1 MKLSAKEQLE
11 YDACRKNIAF
21 AEIKDWVLL
30 RLKGADHLQFLQ
42 GQTTND
48 VLSLKDGEGQASAI
62 LTPKAKL
69 VSLIMNFRCK
79 DGLYMLVPKERQQ
92 IVKEHLEKY
101 AIMDEVEISLPDFK
115 ILSVIGPESKG
126 FLEDKFNQPLTM
138 SIPYSHQQLDWNGE
152 GVPLLNYSFTG
163 ENGYLTFSKDVSS
176 LKGRLDPKEEVVS
189 LCEKVQETLRVE
201 AGMPKWGIDCDEN
214 TLFPEMNLQTSSI
227 SYTKGCFVGQEIVAR
242 VKYRGAVNRILMGV
256 VFDDVAPEEVGDF
269 TVRGQK
275 AGILK
280 SIVYSPNLEKFV
292 ALAYVNKQYRKPG
305 TRFNLEIADQSFKAS
320 SSLLPFYQCK
330 SDVEE
335 AEDLYFQA
343 MDLFK
348 NSSEAEDIKAEPLL
362 KKAIQKDPKLADA
375 YETLGVILSRHER
388 YDEAIAIMKQLKEIN
403 PEQVMA
409 YSNLSLY
416 YMKKGMIEEAE
427 DEKAAAT
434 AVTFQIAAKERKE
447 RIELEKYEQEKK
459 AEAERRLGMF
469 KQVLEIDHE
478 DLIANFG
485 LGKAL
490 LDSGQYEEAIPY
502 LQKCLDVK
510 KDYTV
515 AYLNL
520 GLAYMKSGNHAQA
533 AEIFR
538 NGIDCAKIS
547 GDMMPGNEMESHLA
561 KLKISPE

>member
-1 MKLSAKEQLE
+1 MSLSSQEQLE
-11 YDACRKNIAF
+11 YEACRKSLAF
-21 AEIKDWVLL
+21 TEIHDWALL
-30 RLKGADHLQFLQ
+30 RLKGDDHLQFLQ

-48 VLSLKDGEGQASAI
+48 VLSLNEGEGQASAI

-79 DGLYMLVPKERQQ
+79 DSLYMLVPTVRQEV
-92 IVKEHLEKY
+92 VKEHLEKY

-115 ILSVIGPESKG
+115 ILSIVGPESRS
-126 FLEDKFNQPLTM
+126 FLEEKFDQTLTM
-138 SIPYSHQQLDWNGE
+138 STPYSHQQLDWKSE

-163 ENGYLTFSKDVSS
+163 ENGYLTFSKDTSS
-176 LKGRLDPKEEVVS
+176 FLSKIDPQNELVKLSENT
-189 LCEKVQETLRVE
+189 QEALRVE
-201 AGMPKWGIDCDEN
+201 AGIPKWGVDCDEN
-214 TLFPEMNLQTSSI
+214 TLFPEMNLQTSSV

-242 VKYRGAVNRILMGV
+242 VKYRGAVNKILMGL
-256 VFDDVAPEEVGDF
+256 VFDEATPVEVGDF
-269 TVRGQK
+269 SVRGQK
-275 AGILK
+275 GGVLK
-280 SIVYSPNLEKFV
+280 SLAYSPNLGKFI
-292 ALAYVNKQYRKPG
+292 ALAYVNKQYRSPG
-305 TRFNLEIADQSFKAS
+305 TRFNLEIAGQSYKAS

-335 AEDLYFQA
+335 AEDLYFEA

-348 NSSEAEDIKAEPLL
+348 SSSEEEDIKAEPLL

-434 AVTFQIAAKERKE
+434 AVTFKIAAKERKE
-447 RIELEKYEQEKK
+447 RIEFEKYEEEKR

-469 KQVLEIDHE
+469 KQVLEIDPE

-490 LDSGQYEEAIPY
+490 LDSGKYEDAIPY

-520 GLAYMKSGNHAQA
+520 GLAYMKSGNQAQA
-533 AEIFR
+533 AEIFK
-538 NGIDCAKIS
+538 NGIDCARIS